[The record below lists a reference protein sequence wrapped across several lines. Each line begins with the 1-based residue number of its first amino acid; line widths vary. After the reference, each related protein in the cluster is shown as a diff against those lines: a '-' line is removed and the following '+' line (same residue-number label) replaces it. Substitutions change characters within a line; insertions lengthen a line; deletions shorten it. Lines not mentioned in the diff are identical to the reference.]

1 MDASATFRLLP
12 LAVPTQNNQTS
23 GTPSAQ
29 SAEGEVNDETLM
41 LQIREGSREA
51 LAVLFRRYAR
61 IVRGISYRV
70 LRDPCEADDL
80 LQDIFLLV
88 HRLCKNF
95 DCDKGSARGWILQM
109 TYRRAI
115 SRRRYLTARHFY
127 NSVDLEDVAGDLS
140 NRLARTDQLED
151 SFDGRLGKGI
161 LEQIFEEELSE
172 NQRQALLLRFVEG
185 YTVDEIAEKLGQTRA
200 NIKNHYF
207 RGLEKLR
214 KHIFDGKLTGKSAL

>member
-1 MDASATFRLLP
+1 
-12 LAVPTQNNQTS
+12 
-23 GTPSAQ
+23 
-29 SAEGEVNDETLM
+29 
-41 LQIREGSREA
+41 
-51 LAVLFRRYAR
+51 
-61 IVRGISYRV
+61 
-70 LRDPCEADDL
+70 
-80 LQDIFLLV
+80 
-88 HRLCKNF
+88 
-95 DCDKGSARGWILQM
+95 M